1 MYSFVRGAR
10 LFVKGA
16 REPEDPDNLPD
27 PGDAGPDH
35 HMSVYQQQSRSQMAS
50 ASQESKE
57 VFRTAHNRSGL
68 RTVHTSRVI
77 RKTTTLTRGDQKVPV
92 RTSGTQHEAIRS
104 SSVASMTSFGGRENG
119 SQTRN
124 ITEQNFKSV
133 HRSDIVDND
142 VHVKRVHKTY
152 DTTDARKKIRT
163 NKISDIITHQT
174 DERITAKE
182 ALLRW
187 AQRTTDRY
195 PGVRVGDFTSS
206 WRDGLAFNA
215 IIHRNRPDLI
225 DYKSCMKRS
234 ARDNL
239 DSAFTIAER
248 ELNVTK
254 LLDPEDVDT
263 PEPDEKSLITY
274 ISSLYDVFPRPPTHN
289 SFSVEDDKTRKVE
302 EYKDL
307 SSSLYLWMREALSS
321 LQDRNFPNTLVEM
334 KSLLADCTRFRV
346 EDIPPRLHDKQRLNH
361 IYREI
366 QKIYRDFSSLDISDE
381 LRVES
386 IERLWNKV
394 LSAHQDRDHAIHNEI
409 AR

>member
-35 HMSVYQQQSRSQMAS
+35 HMSVYQHQSRSQMAS

-124 ITEQNFKSV
+124 LTEQNFKSV

-163 NKISDIITHQT
+163 NQVSLPSYLTLFDKSV
-174 DERITAKE
+174 
-182 ALLRW
+182 LL
-187 AQRTTDRY
+187 T
-195 PGVRVGDFTSS
+195 
-206 WRDGLAFNA
+206 
-215 IIHRNRPDLI
+215 
-225 DYKSCMKRS
+225 
-234 ARDNL
+234 
-239 DSAFTIAER
+239 
-248 ELNVTK
+248 
-254 LLDPEDVDT
+254 
-263 PEPDEKSLITY
+263 
-274 ISSLYDVFPRPPTHN
+274 
-289 SFSVEDDKTRKVE
+289 
-302 EYKDL
+302 
-307 SSSLYLWMREALSS
+307 
-321 LQDRNFPNTLVEM
+321 
-334 KSLLADCTRFRV
+334 
-346 EDIPPRLHDKQRLNH
+346 
-361 IYREI
+361 
-366 QKIYRDFSSLDISDE
+366 
-381 LRVES
+381 
-386 IERLWNKV
+386 V
-394 LSAHQDRDHAIHNEI
+394 L
-409 AR
+409 